1 MCFKKTFKFE
11 LNLKMTDDKEFKDV
25 YLIRK
30 LKVFGSIKCLNKSAI
45 APKICLKVSY
55 IKERL
60 YFINVYSCL
69 KI

>member
-11 LNLKMTDDKEFKDV
+11 LNLRMTDDV

-30 LKVFGSIKCLNKSAI
+30 LKVFGSIKCPNKSAI
-45 APKICLKVSY
+45 APKICLKISY
-55 IKERL
+55 FKERL